1 MALIVKLRPLIL
13 RVARFRA
20 VGYNPGQ
27 TEYSGRSPRMPFALY
42 RKWRPRRF
50 EEVVGQEHVT
60 RTLRNALRLGRIAHA
75 YLFAG
80 PRGTGKT
87 TTARLLAKAVNC
99 LAEAAEERPCDRCR
113 ICQAVNEG
121 RLIDLIEID
130 AASNRG
136 IDEIRDLRERVRFS
150 PSEARYKVY
159 VIDEAHM
166 LTTEAFN
173 ALLKTL
179 EEPPPHVI
187 FVLATTEP
195 HRIPATILS
204 RCQRFDFRRLT
215 TAEIV
220 GRLEEIVASEGL
232 AAEPEA
238 LTWIARQ
245 ATGSLRDA
253 VTLLDQ
259 LAADGE
265 PITVERV
272 RQALGAGRWD
282 LISEVVEALGEGETA
297 RGLTLIAR
305 AVEEG
310 AHPQQLARQLVEH
323 LRAVMWLQWG
333 NTESLDLPAEQIP
346 AVQRHA
352 RALSPEVLPRL
363 IRLFTTAAS
372 DIRSAWQPQ
381 LALELAFV
389 EAALACQ
396 QARAARGV
404 PTAIPSAPPAP
415 STPVPSPPATP
426 AAAGASAPPAPSPG
440 NLTLDAVRERWASIL
455 KAVRAQSLPTEA
467 LLKSCTLHS
476 VEGNTVVL
484 AWPSELLRD
493 KFQDPR
499 AKAQALVEDILSH
512 TFGLPVAIKNIV
524 ARKTRRGR
532 SATEDPLI
540 QRAVE
545 DLGAQVDEES
555 P

>member
-1 MALIVKLRPLIL
+1 
-13 RVARFRA
+13 
-20 VGYNPGQ
+20 
-27 TEYSGRSPRMPFALY
+27 MPFALY

-99 LAEAAEERPCDRCR
+99 LAEPVEERPCDRCR

-121 RLIDLIEID
+121 RLMDLIEID

-136 IDEIRDLRERVRFS
+136 IDEIRDLRERIRFS

-204 RCQRFDFRRLT
+204 RCQRFDFRRLS

-220 GRLEEIVASEGL
+220 RRLEEIVAAEGL

-238 LTWIARQ
+238 LIWIARQ

-259 LAADGE
+259 LAADEE

-272 RQALGAGRWD
+272 QRALGAGRWD
-282 LISEVVEALGEGETA
+282 LVGRVVEALGEGETGA
-297 RGLTLIAR
+297 GLTWIAR

-310 AHPQQLARQLVEH
+310 AHPQQLARQLAEH

-333 NTESLDLPAEQIP
+333 DPEALDLPAEQL
-346 AVQRHA
+346 AAARHHA
-352 RALSPEVLPRL
+352 RVLPPEVLPRL
-363 IRLFTTAAS
+363 IRLFTAAAS
-372 DIRSAWQPQ
+372 DMRSAWQPQ
-381 LALELAFV
+381 LSLELAFV

-396 QARAARGV
+396 QARAARGA
-404 PTAIPSAPPAP
+404 PAPPPAP
-415 STPVPSPPATP
+415 
-426 AAAGASAPPAPSPG
+426 AAAPMPAPSAGGASPPPPPAAG
-440 NLTLDAVRERWASIL
+440 TGAGGLTLEALRERWAGIL

-467 LLKSCTLHS
+467 LLKSCALHS

-484 AWPSELLRD
+484 AWPSELLRE

-499 AKAQALVEDILSH
+499 TKAQALVEDILSH
-512 TFGLPVAIKNIV
+512 TFGFPVSIKNIV
-524 ARKTRRGR
+524 ARKARRGR
-532 SATEDPLI
+532 SAMEDPLI
-540 QRAVE
+540 RRAVE
-545 DLGAQVDEES
+545 DLGAQVEEE
-555 P
+555 

>member
-1 MALIVKLRPLIL
+1 
-13 RVARFRA
+13 
-20 VGYNPGQ
+20 
-27 TEYSGRSPRMPFALY
+27 MPFALY

-99 LAEAAEERPCDRCR
+99 LAESVEERPCDRCR
-113 ICQAVNEG
+113 ICQAVNES

-150 PSEARYKVY
+150 PNEARYKVY

-204 RCQRFDFRRLT
+204 RCQRFDFRRLS
-215 TAEIV
+215 TAEIA

-232 AAEPEA
+232 IAESEA

-259 LAADGE
+259 LAADEE

-272 RQALGAGRWD
+272 QRALGAGRWD
-282 LISEVVEALGEGETA
+282 LVSQVVEALGESETA
-297 RGLTLIAR
+297 QGLTLIAR
-305 AVEEG
+305 AIEEG

-323 LRAVMWLQWG
+323 LRAVMWIQWG
-333 NTESLDLPAEQIP
+333 HTETLDLPAEQM
-346 AVQRHA
+346 AVAQRHA
-352 RALSPEVLPRL
+352 HALPPEILPRL
-363 IRLFTTAAS
+363 IRLFTAAAS
-372 DIRSAWQPQ
+372 DMRTAWQPQ

-396 QARAARGV
+396 QVRATRAAPA
-404 PTAIPSAPPAP
+404 PTSALAPSPVSLSPAVGTPAPLPSAAAP
-415 STPVPSPPATP
+415 
-426 AAAGASAPPAPSPG
+426 AAGAG
-440 NLTLDAVRERWASIL
+440 TGGLTLEALRERWASIL

-467 LLKSCTLHS
+467 LLKSCALHS
-476 VEGNTVVL
+476 VEGNIVVL

-512 TFGLPVAIKNIV
+512 TFGSPVIIKNIV

-532 SATEDPLI
+532 SPTEDPLI
-540 QRAVE
+540 RRAVE
-545 DLGAQVDEES
+545 DLGAQVEEE
-555 P
+555 

>member
-1 MALIVKLRPLIL
+1 
-13 RVARFRA
+13 
-20 VGYNPGQ
+20 
-27 TEYSGRSPRMPFALY
+27 MPFALY

-99 LAEAAEERPCDRCR
+99 LAESVEERPCDRCR

-204 RCQRFDFRRLT
+204 RCQRFDFRRLS
-215 TAEIV
+215 TAEIA
-220 GRLEEIVASEGL
+220 GRLEEIVVAEGL
-232 AAEPEA
+232 RAEPEA

-259 LAADGE
+259 LAADEE

-272 RQALGAGRWD
+272 QRALGAGRWD
-282 LISEVVEALGEGETA
+282 LVSQMIEALGESETA
-297 RGLTLIAR
+297 RGLMLIAR

-323 LRAVMWLQWG
+323 LRAVMWIQWG
-333 NTESLDLPAEQIP
+333 NAGTLDLPAEQI
-346 AVQRHA
+346 AAAQRHA
-352 RALSPEVLPRL
+352 QALPPEVLPRL
-363 IRLFTTAAS
+363 IRLFTAAAS
-372 DIRSAWQPQ
+372 DMRTAWQPQ

-396 QARAARGV
+396 QARAARTV
-404 PTAIPSAPPAP
+404 PAP
-415 STPVPSPPATP
+415 APVLTPSVAPSPPV
-426 AAAGASAPPAPSPG
+426 AGAPSPPPSPAAPAAG
-440 NLTLDAVRERWASIL
+440 SGAGSLTLEALRERWASIL

-467 LLKSCTLHS
+467 LLKSCALHS

-512 TFGLPVAIKNIV
+512 TFGFPVRIQNIV

-532 SATEDPLI
+532 PALEDPLI
-540 QRAVE
+540 RRAVE
-545 DLGAQVDEES
+545 DLGAQVEEE
-555 P
+555 

>member
-1 MALIVKLRPLIL
+1 
-13 RVARFRA
+13 
-20 VGYNPGQ
+20 
-27 TEYSGRSPRMPFALY
+27 MPFALY

-60 RTLRNALRLGRIAHA
+60 HTLRNALRLGRIAHA

-99 LAEAAEERPCDRCR
+99 LAESVDERPCDRCR

-166 LTTEAFN
+166 LTSEAFN

-204 RCQRFDFRRLT
+204 RCQRFDFRRLS
-215 TAEIV
+215 TAEIIR
-220 GRLEEIVASEGL
+220 RLEEIVAAEGI

-253 VTLLDQ
+253 ITLLDQ
-259 LAADGE
+259 LAADEE

-272 RQALGAGRWD
+272 QRTLGAGRWD
-282 LISEVVEALGEGETA
+282 LISQVVEALGESETA
-297 RGLTLIAR
+297 RGLTLIAQ

-310 AHPQQLARQLVEH
+310 AYPQQLARQLVEY
-323 LRAVMWLQWG
+323 LRAVMWIQWG
-333 NTESLDLPAEQIP
+333 DPELLDLPAEQI
-346 AVQRHA
+346 AMAQRHA
-352 RALSPEVLPRL
+352 RALPPEALPRL
-363 IRLFTTAAS
+363 IRLFTAAAS
-372 DIRSAWQPQ
+372 DMRTAWQPQ

-389 EAALACQ
+389 EAILACQ
-396 QARAARGV
+396 HAQTARTAPA
-404 PTAIPSAPPAP
+404 PTPAPPPSAAP
-415 STPVPSPPATP
+415 PSPM
-426 AAAGASAPPAPSPG
+426 AGALPPSSPVAVPG
-440 NLTLDAVRERWASIL
+440 AGTGSGSLTLEALRERWASIL

-467 LLKSCTLHS
+467 LLKSCSLHS

-499 AKAQALVEDILSH
+499 TKAQALVEDILSH
-512 TFGLPVAIKNIV
+512 TFGFPVIIKNVV

-532 SATEDPLI
+532 PATEDPLI
-540 QRAVE
+540 RRAVE
-545 DLGAQVDEES
+545 DLGAQVEEE
-555 P
+555 

>member
-1 MALIVKLRPLIL
+1 
-13 RVARFRA
+13 
-20 VGYNPGQ
+20 
-27 TEYSGRSPRMPFALY
+27 MPFALY

-50 EEVVGQEHVT
+50 EEVVGQDHVT

-99 LAEAAEERPCDRCR
+99 LAEPVEERPCDRCR

-121 RLIDLIEID
+121 RLMDLIEID

-215 TAEIV
+215 TAEIAR
-220 GRLEEIVASEGL
+220 RLEEIVAAEGL

-238 LTWIARQ
+238 LAWIARQ

-259 LAADGE
+259 LGADE
-265 PITVERV
+265 DPITVERV
-272 RQALGAGRWD
+272 QRALGAGRWD
-282 LISEVVEALGEGETA
+282 LVSQVVEALGEGDTA

-323 LRAVMWLQWG
+323 LRAVMWIQWG
-333 NTESLDLPAEQIP
+333 HAEALDLPPEQT
-346 AVQRHA
+346 AAAQQHA
-352 RALSPEVLPRL
+352 RRLPPEALPRL
-363 IRLFTTAAS
+363 IRLFATAAS
-372 DIRSAWQPQ
+372 DVRSAWQPQ

-396 QARAARGV
+396 QAHAMRGAPAA
-404 PTAIPSAPPAP
+404 PAPAP
-415 STPVPSPPATP
+415 SLAVSPPTR
-426 AAAGASAPPAPSPG
+426 PAPASPTATG
-440 NLTLDAVRERWASIL
+440 GLTLEALRERWASIL

-467 LLKSCTLHS
+467 LLKSCVLHA

-512 TFGLPVAIKNIV
+512 TFGFPVVIRNIV

-532 SATEDPLI
+532 PATEDPLI

-545 DLGAQVDEES
+545 DLGAQVEEE
-555 P
+555 

>member
-1 MALIVKLRPLIL
+1 MPL
-13 RVARFRA
+13 
-20 VGYNPGQ
+20 
-27 TEYSGRSPRMPFALY
+27 ALY

-99 LAEAAEERPCDRCR
+99 LAEAVEERPCDRCR
-113 ICQAVNEG
+113 ICQAVHEG

-220 GRLEEIVASEGL
+220 RRLEEIVAAEGL
-232 AAEPEA
+232 SAEPEA
-238 LTWIARQ
+238 LAWIGRQ
-245 ATGSLRDA
+245 AAGSLRDA

-259 LAADGE
+259 LAADEE

-272 RQALGAGRWD
+272 QRTLGAGRWD
-282 LISEVVEALGEGETA
+282 LVGEIVEALSEGETA
-297 RGLTLIAR
+297 RGLTLLAR

-310 AHPQQLARQLVEH
+310 AHPPQLARQLVEH

-333 NTESLDLPAEQIP
+333 DASGADLLPEQH
-346 AVQRHA
+346 AAAQRHA
-352 RALSPEVLPRL
+352 RALPPEVLPRL
-363 IRLFTTAAS
+363 IRLFTTAAA
-372 DIRSAWQPQ
+372 DFRSAWSPQ

-389 EAALACQ
+389 EAALVCQ
-396 QARAARGV
+396 QARAAR
-404 PTAIPSAPPAP
+404 SAPP
-415 STPVPSPPATP
+415 V
-426 AAAGASAPPAPSPG
+426 PPAPSPVPAAATAAPPSPTPPG
-440 NLTLDAVRERWASIL
+440 PASPSGGLTLEALRERWVSIL

-467 LLKSCTLHS
+467 LLKSCALHA
-476 VEGNTVVL
+476 VEGHTVVL

-512 TFGLPVAIKNIV
+512 TFGVPVTIRNIV
-524 ARKTRRGR
+524 ARKTPRRR
-532 SATEDPLI
+532 PAAEDPLI
-540 QRAVE
+540 RRAVE
-545 DLGAQVDEES
+545 DLGAQVEEE
-555 P
+555 

>member
-1 MALIVKLRPLIL
+1 
-13 RVARFRA
+13 
-20 VGYNPGQ
+20 
-27 TEYSGRSPRMPFALY
+27 MPFALY

-60 RTLRNALRLGRIAHA
+60 RTLRNALRLGRIGHA

-99 LAEAAEERPCDRCR
+99 LAESVEERPCDRCR

-204 RCQRFDFRRLT
+204 RCQRFDFRRLS
-215 TAEIV
+215 TAEIA
-220 GRLEEIVASEGL
+220 GRLQEIVAAEGL
-232 AAEPEA
+232 RAEPEA

-259 LAADGE
+259 LAADEE

-272 RQALGAGRWD
+272 QRALGAGRWD
-282 LISEVVEALGEGETA
+282 LVSQVVEALGESETA

-310 AHPQQLARQLVEH
+310 AHPHQLARQLVEH
-323 LRAVMWLQWG
+323 LRAVMWIQWG
-333 NTESLDLPAEQIP
+333 NTEALDLPAEQITM
-346 AVQRHA
+346 AQQHA
-352 RALSPEVLPRL
+352 RALPPEVLPRL
-363 IRLFTTAAS
+363 IRLFTAAAS
-372 DIRSAWQPQ
+372 DMRAAWQPQ

-389 EAALACQ
+389 EGALACQ
-396 QARAARGV
+396 QARTARAAPASPPAPPV
-404 PTAIPSAPPAP
+404 APSAPAAEPAVP
-415 STPVPSPPATP
+415 PSPAATP
-426 AAAGASAPPAPSPG
+426 AAGAETGS
-440 NLTLDAVRERWASIL
+440 LTMEALRERWAGIL

-467 LLKSCTLHS
+467 LLKSCVLHS

-499 AKAQALVEDILSH
+499 ARAQALVEDILSH
-512 TFGLPVAIKNIV
+512 TFGFPVVIKNIV

-532 SATEDPLI
+532 PATEDPLI
-540 QRAVE
+540 RRAVE
-545 DLGAQVDEES
+545 DLGAQVEEE
-555 P
+555 

>member
-1 MALIVKLRPLIL
+1 
-13 RVARFRA
+13 
-20 VGYNPGQ
+20 
-27 TEYSGRSPRMPFALY
+27 MPFALY

-99 LAEAAEERPCDRCR
+99 LAESVDERPCDGCR

-166 LTTEAFN
+166 LTSEAFN

-187 FVLATTEP
+187 FILATTEP

-204 RCQRFDFRRLT
+204 RCQRFDFRRLS

-220 GRLEEIVASEGL
+220 RRLEEIVAIEGI

-259 LAADGE
+259 LAADAE
-265 PITVERV
+265 LISVERV
-272 RQALGAGRWD
+272 QRALGAGRWD
-282 LISEVVEALGEGETA
+282 LVSQIVEALAERETA

-305 AVEEG
+305 AIEEG

-323 LRAVMWLQWG
+323 LRAVMWIQWG
-333 NTESLDLPAEQIP
+333 DTETLDLPIEQIS

-352 RALSPEVLPRL
+352 RAFPPEVLPRL
-363 IRLFTTAAS
+363 IRLFTAAAS
-372 DIRSAWQPQ
+372 DMRAAWQPQ

-389 EAALACQ
+389 EASIACQ
-396 QARAARGV
+396 QAQTTRMAPA
-404 PTAIPSAPPAP
+404 PTPASPPPVALPSAIAGTPPSPAP
-415 STPVPSPPATP
+415 TVAPKAET
-426 AAAGASAPPAPSPG
+426 ASGS
-440 NLTLDAVRERWASIL
+440 LTLEALRERWASIL

-467 LLKSCTLHS
+467 LLKSCVLHS

-484 AWPSELLRD
+484 IWPSELLRE

-499 AKAQALVEDILSH
+499 TKAQALVEDILSH
-512 TFGLPVAIKNIV
+512 TFGFPVMIQNIV
-524 ARKTRRGR
+524 ARKTRRR
-532 SATEDPLI
+532 PLATEDPLI
-540 QRAVE
+540 RHAME
-545 DLGAQVDEES
+545 EFGAQVEEE
-555 P
+555 

>member
-1 MALIVKLRPLIL
+1 
-13 RVARFRA
+13 
-20 VGYNPGQ
+20 
-27 TEYSGRSPRMPFALY
+27 MPFALY

-60 RTLRNALRLGRIAHA
+60 RTLRTALRLGRIAHA

-99 LAEAAEERPCDRCR
+99 LAESVEERPCDRCR

-204 RCQRFDFRRLT
+204 RCQRFDFRRLS
-215 TAEIV
+215 TAEIA
-220 GRLEEIVASEGL
+220 GRLEEIVATEGL
-232 AAEPEA
+232 RAEADA

-259 LAADGE
+259 LAADEE

-272 RQALGAGRWD
+272 QRALGAGRWD
-282 LISEVVEALGEGETA
+282 LVGQIVEALGENETA
-297 RGLTLIAR
+297 RGLMLIAR

-323 LRAVMWLQWG
+323 LRAVMWIQWG
-333 NTESLDLPAEQIP
+333 NTGALDLPAEQV
-346 AVQRHA
+346 AAAQRHA
-352 RALSPEVLPRL
+352 HALPPEALPRL
-363 IRLFTTAAS
+363 IRLFTGAAS
-372 DIRSAWQPQ
+372 DMRTAWPPQ
-381 LALELAFV
+381 LALELAFI
-389 EAALACQ
+389 EATLACQ
-396 QARAARGV
+396 QARAARV
-404 PTAIPSAPPAP
+404 APAPAPAPAP
-415 STPVPSPPATP
+415 SVPAAGPSSPPPSSTAP
-426 AAAGASAPPAPSPG
+426 AAGAGAG
-440 NLTLDAVRERWASIL
+440 TLTLEALRERWASIL

-467 LLKSCTLHS
+467 LLKSCALHG
-476 VEGNTVVL
+476 VEGNTVIL

-499 AKAQALVEDILSH
+499 TRAQALVEDILSH
-512 TFGLPVAIKNIV
+512 TFGFPVVIQNIV
-524 ARKTRRGR
+524 ARKTRRSR
-532 SATEDPLI
+532 PALEDPLI
-540 QRAVE
+540 RRAVE
-545 DLGAQVDEES
+545 DLGAQVEEE
-555 P
+555 

>member
-1 MALIVKLRPLIL
+1 
-13 RVARFRA
+13 
-20 VGYNPGQ
+20 
-27 TEYSGRSPRMPFALY
+27 MPFALY

-99 LAEAAEERPCDRCR
+99 LAESVEERPCDRCR

-179 EEPPPHVI
+179 EEPPPHVL

-215 TAEIV
+215 TAEIAR
-220 GRLEEIVASEGL
+220 RLEEIVTAEGL
-232 AAEPEA
+232 TAEPEA

-259 LAADGE
+259 LAADEE

-272 RQALGAGRWD
+272 QRALGAGRWD
-282 LISEVVEALGEGETA
+282 LVGQIIEALGEGETA

-310 AHPQQLARQLVEH
+310 AHPQQLARQLVEY
-323 LRAVMWLQWG
+323 LRVVMWIQWG
-333 NTESLDLPAEQIP
+333 NTETPDLPIEQVE
-346 AVQRHA
+346 AAQRHA
-352 RALSPEVLPRL
+352 RALPPEVLPRL

-372 DIRSAWQPQ
+372 DIRTAWQPQ
-381 LALELAFV
+381 LSLELAFV
-389 EAALACQ
+389 EATLACQ
-396 QARAARGV
+396 QARAARGAPTPA
-404 PTAIPSAPPAP
+404 PTAGPPPAI
-415 STPVPSPPATP
+415 
-426 AAAGASAPPAPSPG
+426 AAAPTRVASEASVATGAPTG
-440 NLTLDAVRERWASIL
+440 GLTLEALRERWNSIL

-467 LLKSCTLHS
+467 LLKSCALHS
-476 VEGNTVVL
+476 VEGSTVVL

-512 TFGLPVAIKNIV
+512 TFGFPVSVKNIV

-532 SATEDPLI
+532 PATEDPLI
-540 QRAVE
+540 RRAVE
-545 DLGAQVDEES
+545 DLGAQVEEE
-555 P
+555 

>member
-1 MALIVKLRPLIL
+1 
-13 RVARFRA
+13 
-20 VGYNPGQ
+20 
-27 TEYSGRSPRMPFALY
+27 MPFALY

-99 LAEAAEERPCDRCR
+99 LAESVEERPCDRCR

-166 LTTEAFN
+166 LTPEAFN

-204 RCQRFDFRRLT
+204 RCQRFDFRRLS

-220 GRLEEIVASEGL
+220 GRLEEIVAAEGL
-232 AAEPEA
+232 KAEPEA

-259 LAADGE
+259 LTADEE

-272 RQALGAGRWD
+272 QRALGAGRWD
-282 LISEVVEALGEGETA
+282 LVSQVIEALGEGETA

-323 LRAVMWLQWG
+323 LRAVMWIQWG
-333 NTESLDLPAEQIP
+333 NTESLDLPAEQIGV
-346 AVQRHA
+346 AQQHA
-352 RALSPEVLPRL
+352 RTLPPEVLPRL
-363 IRLFTTAAS
+363 IRLFTAAAS
-372 DIRSAWQPQ
+372 DMRTAWQPQ

-396 QARAARGV
+396 QARAARAAPASTPALTPVAV
-404 PTAIPSAPPAP
+404 PTSPTTGAPAPPP
-415 STPVPSPPATP
+415 P
-426 AAAGASAPPAPSPG
+426 AAAPAAGVGTGS
-440 NLTLDAVRERWASIL
+440 LTLEALRERWASIL

-467 LLKSCTLHS
+467 LLKSCALYS

-512 TFGLPVAIKNIV
+512 TFGFPVIIKNIV

-532 SATEDPLI
+532 PATEDPLI
-540 QRAVE
+540 RRAVE
-545 DLGAQVDEES
+545 DLGAQVEEE
-555 P
+555 

>member
-1 MALIVKLRPLIL
+1 
-13 RVARFRA
+13 
-20 VGYNPGQ
+20 
-27 TEYSGRSPRMPFALY
+27 
-42 RKWRPRRF
+42 
-50 EEVVGQEHVT
+50 
-60 RTLRNALRLGRIAHA
+60 HA

-99 LAEAAEERPCDRCR
+99 LAESVEERPCDRCR

-215 TAEIV
+215 TGEIAR
-220 GRLEEIVASEGL
+220 RLEEIIAAEGL

-253 VTLLDQ
+253 ITLLDQ

-272 RQALGAGRWD
+272 QRALGAARWD
-282 LISEVVEALGEGETA
+282 LVDQVIEALAEGEAA

-310 AHPQQLARQLVEH
+310 AHPQQLARQLVEY
-323 LRAVMWLQWG
+323 LRMVMWSQWG
-333 NTESLDLPAEQIP
+333 NPETVDIPTEWAA

-352 RALSPEVLPRL
+352 RALPSAALPRL

-372 DIRSAWQPQ
+372 DIRTAWQPQ

-389 EAALACQ
+389 EATLACQ
-396 QARAARGV
+396 QAQAARGA
-404 PTAIPSAPPAP
+404 PTSAPAAVPP
-415 STPVPSPPATP
+415 SSISATP
-426 AAAGASAPPAPSPG
+426 AHAASEASVPAGAATG
-440 NLTLDAVRERWASIL
+440 GLTLEALRERWNSIL

-467 LLKSCTLHS
+467 LLKSCALYS

-512 TFGLPVAIKNIV
+512 TFGFPVSVKNIV

-532 SATEDPLI
+532 PATDDPLI
-540 QRAVE
+540 RRAVE
-545 DLGAQVDEES
+545 DLGAQVEEE
-555 P
+555 

>member
-1 MALIVKLRPLIL
+1 
-13 RVARFRA
+13 
-20 VGYNPGQ
+20 
-27 TEYSGRSPRMPFALY
+27 MPFALY

-99 LAEAAEERPCDRCR
+99 LAEAVEERPCDRCR

-204 RCQRFDFRRLT
+204 RCQRFDFRRLS
-215 TAEIV
+215 TAEIA
-220 GRLEEIVASEGL
+220 GRLQEIAAVEGL
-232 AAEPEA
+232 SAEPEA

-259 LAADGE
+259 LAAEGE

-272 RQALGAGRWD
+272 RRALGAGRWD
-282 LISEVVEALGEGETA
+282 LVVEIVEALGEDQIA
-297 RGLTLIAR
+297 RGLTLLAQ

-310 AHPQQLARQLVEH
+310 AHPQQLARQIVEH
-323 LRAVMWLQWG
+323 LRAVMWTQWG
-333 NTESLDLPAEQIP
+333 DAGAMDLPAEQ
-346 AVQRHA
+346 AAAARRHA
-352 RALSPEVLPRL
+352 ASLPPEALPRL
-363 IRLFTTAAS
+363 IRLFTAAGT
-372 DIRSAWQPQ
+372 DARSAWQPQ

-389 EAALACQ
+389 EAAVVCRH
-396 QARAARGV
+396 ARSARLPAPSGPLPVAASSASTPPAPV
-404 PTAIPSAPPAP
+404 PTAAPPE
-415 STPVPSPPATP
+415 
-426 AAAGASAPPAPSPG
+426 PSPG
-440 NLTLDAVRERWASIL
+440 GPAAPLTLERLRERWSGIL

-467 LLKSCTLHS
+467 LLKSCTLHA

-493 KFQDPR
+493 KFQDPK

-512 TFGLPVAIKNIV
+512 TFGFPVVVKNVV
-524 ARKTRRGR
+524 ARRARRAR
-532 SATEDPLI
+532 APTDDPLI
-540 QRAVE
+540 RRAVE
-545 DLGAQVDEES
+545 DLGAQVDEE